1 MKKNIFSYIVTAIL
15 ITTAY
20 INTNAGNIVV
30 QSYGKRMKD
39 LKKTEGVVNLQ
50 KTIPS
55 VRGNRNI
62 AAFSCNKT
70 SVSPNRTG
78 IFHVF
83 VVKP

>member
-1 MKKNIFSYIVTAIL
+1 MRKKNYVYIVTAIF
-15 ITTAY
+15 ITTACM
-20 INTNAGNIVV
+20 NTNTGNIDV